1 MNRRMIC
8 RVLGLVLLIEAVMML
23 VPALVALFYGENLT
37 PWGISIAA
45 TAGVGGLMLAAVPQK
60 SVLYAREGFIS
71 VALSWLLMS
80 AFGAL
85 PLRLSGEVT
94 HYADAMF
101 EIVSGFTTTGASILL
116 DVEGMSRGLLF
127 WRSMTH
133 WIGGLGVLVFILAVL
148 PLANNNAMHIMRAEV
163 PGPTVGKIVPRAR
176 DTARILY
183 LIYFA
188 LTVIETI
195 FLLAGGM
202 PLYDALIHAFG
213 TAGTGGFSN
222 RALSLGAYSSPY
234 IEWVIGIFLVLFS
247 INFNLYYF
255 ILCGDVRDALRDQE
269 LHLFGALVLLTTG
282 IITIDILP
290 LFDGFSSAVR
300 HAFFQVMSI
309 TSTAGFATADFNLWP
324 EVSRWV
330 LVLLM
335 FCGACAGSTGGGIKI
350 GRILLMGR
358 AARCEI
364 RRMSRPR
371 TVNRVMVNGKAV
383 DDETLRGSLI
393 FFFLYIL
400 MLIVGTLLVSVDGFD
415 TTTNFTAVLSC
426 LSNVGPGLGLVGPMG
441 NFAMY
446 SVFSKI
452 ILTAAMLIGRLEIFP
467 ILILFSPSL
476 WKR

>member
-23 VPALVALFYGENLT
+23 VPALVALLYGENLT

-60 SVLYAREGFIS
+60 SVLYAREGFVS

-222 RALSLGAYSSPY
+222 RALSVGAYNSPY

-255 ILCGDVRDALRDQE
+255 ILCGGVRDALRDQE
-269 LHLFGALVLLTTG
+269 LHLFGVLVLLTTG

-350 GRILLMGR
+350 GRVMLMGK
-358 AARCEI
+358 AAHCEI

-400 MLIVGTLLVSVDGFD
+400 MLILGTLLISVDGFD

-426 LSNVGPGLGLVGPMG
+426 LSNIGPGLGLVGPMG

-452 ILTAAMLIGRLEIFP
+452 VLTAAMLIGRLEIFP

>member
-23 VPALVALFYGENLT
+23 VPALVALLYGENLT

-60 SVLYAREGFIS
+60 SVLYAREGFVS

-222 RALSLGAYSSPY
+222 RALSVGAYNSPY

-255 ILCGDVRDALRDQE
+255 ILCGGVRDALRDQE

-426 LSNVGPGLGLVGPMG
+426 LSNIGPGLGLVGPMG

-452 ILTAAMLIGRLEIFP
+452 VLTAAMLIGRLEIFP

>member
-188 LTVIETI
+188 LTVIETV

-222 RALSLGAYSSPY
+222 RALSVGAYNSPY

-255 ILCGDVRDALRDQE
+255 ILCGGVRDALRDQE

-350 GRILLMGR
+350 GRILLMSR

-364 RRMSRPR
+364 RRMARPR
-371 TVNRVMVNGKAV
+371 TVNRVMINGKAV

-393 FFFLYIL
+393 FFFLYFL
-400 MLIVGTLLVSVDGFD
+400 LLIVGTLLVSFDGFD

-446 SVFSKI
+446 SIFSKI
-452 ILTAAMLIGRLEIFP
+452 VLTAAMLIGRLEIFP

>member
-116 DVEGMSRGLLF
+116 DVEAHVARVASLAQHDALD
-127 WRSMTH
+127 WRP
-133 WIGGLGVLVFILAVL
+133 GRAGVYSG
-148 PLANNNAMHIMRAEV
+148 RAAAGQQQRHAHHARRRC
-163 PGPTVGKIVPRAR
+163 PARRSARSCRAR
-176 DTARILY
+176 AIRRGSCIC
-183 LIYFA
+183 IYFA

-202 PLYDALIHAFG
+202 PLFDALIHAFG

-222 RALSLGAYSSPY
+222 RALSVGAYNSPY
-234 IEWVIGIFLVLFS
+234 IEWVIGVFLVLFS

-255 ILCGDVRDALRDQE
+255 ILCGGVRDALRDQE

-300 HAFFQVMSI
+300 HAFFQVI
-309 TSTAGFATADFNLWP
+309 VHHQRRRGLPPRILTSGRRF
-324 EVSRWV
+324 SRWDAGAADV
-330 LVLLM
+330 LRRVLP
-335 FCGACAGSTGGGIKI
+335 AA
-350 GRILLMGR
+350 R
-358 AARCEI
+358 AAA
-364 RRMSRPR
+364 SR
-371 TVNRVMVNGKAV
+371 
-383 DDETLRGSLI
+383 S
-393 FFFLYIL
+393 
-400 MLIVGTLLVSVDGFD
+400 
-415 TTTNFTAVLSC
+415 
-426 LSNVGPGLGLVGPMG
+426 
-441 NFAMY
+441 
-446 SVFSKI
+446 
-452 ILTAAMLIGRLEIFP
+452 AAFC
-467 ILILFSPSL
+467 
-476 WKR
+476 

>member
-222 RALSLGAYSSPY
+222 RALSVGAYNSPY
-234 IEWVIGIFLVLFS
+234 IEWVIGVFLVLFS

-255 ILCGDVRDALRDQE
+255 ILCGGVRDALRDQE
-269 LHLFGALVLLTTG
+269 LHLFGAL
-282 IITIDILP
+282 
-290 LFDGFSSAVR
+290 
-300 HAFFQVMSI
+300 
-309 TSTAGFATADFNLWP
+309 
-324 EVSRWV
+324 
-330 LVLLM
+330 
-335 FCGACAGSTGGGIKI
+335 FC
-350 GRILLMGR
+350 
-358 AARCEI
+358 
-364 RRMSRPR
+364 
-371 TVNRVMVNGKAV
+371 
-383 DDETLRGSLI
+383 
-393 FFFLYIL
+393 
-400 MLIVGTLLVSVDGFD
+400 
-415 TTTNFTAVLSC
+415 
-426 LSNVGPGLGLVGPMG
+426 
-441 NFAMY
+441 
-446 SVFSKI
+446 
-452 ILTAAMLIGRLEIFP
+452 
-467 ILILFSPSL
+467 
-476 WKR
+476 

>member
-222 RALSLGAYSSPY
+222 RALSLGAYNSPY

-426 LSNVGPGLGLVGPMG
+426 LSNIGPGLGLVGPMG

-452 ILTAAMLIGRLEIFP
+452 VLTAAMLIGRLEIFP

>member
-23 VPALVALFYGENLT
+23 VPALVALLYGENLT

-60 SVLYAREGFIS
+60 SVLYAREGFVS

-222 RALSLGAYSSPY
+222 RALSLGAYNSPY

-255 ILCGDVRDALRDQE
+255 ILCGGVRDALRDQE

-400 MLIVGTLLVSVDGFD
+400 MLIVGTLLVSFDGFD

-452 ILTAAMLIGRLEIFP
+452 VLTAAMLIGRLEIFP

>member
-60 SVLYAREGFIS
+60 SVLYAREGFVS

-222 RALSLGAYSSPY
+222 RALSVGAYNSPY
-234 IEWVIGIFLVLFS
+234 IEWVIGVFLVLFS

-255 ILCGDVRDALRDQE
+255 ILCGGVRDALRDQE

-350 GRILLMGR
+350 GRVMLMGK
-358 AARCEI
+358 AAHCEI

-400 MLIVGTLLVSVDGFD
+400 MLILGTLLISVDGFD

-426 LSNVGPGLGLVGPMG
+426 LSNIGPGLGLVGPMG

-452 ILTAAMLIGRLEIFP
+452 VLTAAMLIGRLEIFP

>member
-23 VPALVALFYGENLT
+23 VPALVALLYGENLT

-60 SVLYAREGFIS
+60 SVLYAREGFVS

-222 RALSLGAYSSPY
+222 RALSVGAYNSPY

-255 ILCGDVRDALRDQE
+255 ILCGGVRDALRDQE

-350 GRILLMGR
+350 GRILLIGR

-400 MLIVGTLLVSVDGFD
+400 MLILGTLLISVDGFD

-426 LSNVGPGLGLVGPMG
+426 LSNIGPGLGLVGPMG

-452 ILTAAMLIGRLEIFP
+452 VLTAAMLIGRLEIFP

>member
-23 VPALVALFYGENLT
+23 VPALVALLYGENLT

-60 SVLYAREGFIS
+60 SVLYAREGFVS

-222 RALSLGAYSSPY
+222 RALSVGAYNSPY
-234 IEWVIGIFLVLFS
+234 IEWVIGIFLMLFS

-255 ILCGDVRDALRDQE
+255 ILCGGVRDALRDQE

-350 GRILLMGR
+350 GRVMLMGK
-358 AARCEI
+358 AAHCEI

-400 MLIVGTLLVSVDGFD
+400 MLILGTLLISVDGFD

-426 LSNVGPGLGLVGPMG
+426 LSNIGPGLGLVGPMG

-446 SVFSKI
+446 SIFSKI
-452 ILTAAMLIGRLEIFP
+452 VLTAAMLIGRLEIFP

>member
-23 VPALVALFYGENLT
+23 VPALVALLYGENLT

-60 SVLYAREGFIS
+60 SVLYAREGFVS
-71 VALSWLLMS
+71 VSLSWLLMS

-222 RALSLGAYSSPY
+222 RALSVGAYNSPY

-255 ILCGDVRDALRDQE
+255 ILCGGVRDALRDQE
-269 LHLFGALVLLTTG
+269 LHLFGVLVLLTTG

-350 GRILLMGR
+350 GRVMLMGK
-358 AARCEI
+358 AAHCEI

-400 MLIVGTLLVSVDGFD
+400 MLILGTLLISVDGFD

-426 LSNVGPGLGLVGPMG
+426 LSNIGPGLGLVGPMG

-452 ILTAAMLIGRLEIFP
+452 VLTAAMLIGRLEIFP

>member
-23 VPALVALFYGENLT
+23 VPALVALLYGENLT

-60 SVLYAREGFIS
+60 SVLYAREGFVS

-222 RALSLGAYSSPY
+222 RALSVGAYNSPY
-234 IEWVIGIFLVLFS
+234 IEWVIGVFLVLFS

-255 ILCGDVRDALRDQE
+255 ILCGGVRDALRDQE

-350 GRILLMGR
+350 GRVMLMGK
-358 AARCEI
+358 AAHCEI

-400 MLIVGTLLVSVDGFD
+400 MLILGTLLISVDGFD

-426 LSNVGPGLGLVGPMG
+426 LSNIGPGLGLVGPMG

-452 ILTAAMLIGRLEIFP
+452 VLTAAMLIGRLEIFP

>member
-163 PGPTVGKIVPRAR
+163 PGNYSGHQIMIQSVPT
-176 DTARILY
+176 
-183 LIYFA
+183 
-188 LTVIETI
+188 
-195 FLLAGGM
+195 
-202 PLYDALIHAFG
+202 
-213 TAGTGGFSN
+213 
-222 RALSLGAYSSPY
+222 GA
-234 IEWVIGIFLVLFS
+234 
-247 INFNLYYF
+247 
-255 ILCGDVRDALRDQE
+255 
-269 LHLFGALVLLTTG
+269 
-282 IITIDILP
+282 
-290 LFDGFSSAVR
+290 
-300 HAFFQVMSI
+300 
-309 TSTAGFATADFNLWP
+309 
-324 EVSRWV
+324 
-330 LVLLM
+330 
-335 FCGACAGSTGGGIKI
+335 
-350 GRILLMGR
+350 
-358 AARCEI
+358 
-364 RRMSRPR
+364 
-371 TVNRVMVNGKAV
+371 
-383 DDETLRGSLI
+383 
-393 FFFLYIL
+393 
-400 MLIVGTLLVSVDGFD
+400 
-415 TTTNFTAVLSC
+415 
-426 LSNVGPGLGLVGPMG
+426 
-441 NFAMY
+441 
-446 SVFSKI
+446 
-452 ILTAAMLIGRLEIFP
+452 
-467 ILILFSPSL
+467 
-476 WKR
+476 

>member
-222 RALSLGAYSSPY
+222 RALSVGAYNSPY
-234 IEWVIGIFLVLFS
+234 IEWVIGVFLVLFS

-255 ILCGDVRDALRDQE
+255 ILCGGVRDALRDQE

-400 MLIVGTLLVSVDGFD
+400 MLIVGTLLVSFDGFD

-452 ILTAAMLIGRLEIFP
+452 VLTAAMLIGRLEIFP

>member
-23 VPALVALFYGENLT
+23 VPALVALLYGENLT

-60 SVLYAREGFIS
+60 SVLYAREGFVS

-222 RALSLGAYSSPY
+222 RALSLGAYNSPY

-255 ILCGDVRDALRDQE
+255 ILCGGVRDALRDQE

-350 GRILLMGR
+350 GRVMLMGK
-358 AARCEI
+358 AAHCEI

-400 MLIVGTLLVSVDGFD
+400 MLIVGTLLVSFDGFD

-441 NFAMY
+441 NFAMD
-446 SVFSKI
+446 SVFSTI
-452 ILTAAMLIGRLEIFP
+452 VLTAAMLIGRLEIFP

>member
-60 SVLYAREGFIS
+60 SVLYAREGFVS

-222 RALSLGAYSSPY
+222 RALSVGAYNSPY
-234 IEWVIGIFLVLFS
+234 IEWVIGVFLVLFS

-255 ILCGDVRDALRDQE
+255 ILCGGVRDALRDQE

-400 MLIVGTLLVSVDGFD
+400 MLIVGTLLVSFDGFD

>member
-23 VPALVALFYGENLT
+23 VPALVALLYGENLT

-60 SVLYAREGFIS
+60 SVLYAREGFVS

-133 WIGGLGVLVFILAVL
+133 WIGGLGVLLFILAVL

-222 RALSLGAYSSPY
+222 RALSVGAYNSPY

-255 ILCGDVRDALRDQE
+255 ILCGGVRDALRDQE

-350 GRILLMGR
+350 GRILLIGR

-400 MLIVGTLLVSVDGFD
+400 MLILGTLLISVDGFD

-426 LSNVGPGLGLVGPMG
+426 LSNIGPGLGLVGPMG

-446 SVFSKI
+446 SIFSKI
-452 ILTAAMLIGRLEIFP
+452 VLTAAMLIGRLEIFP

>member
-222 RALSLGAYSSPY
+222 RALSVGAYNSPY
-234 IEWVIGIFLVLFS
+234 IEWVIGVFLVLFS

-255 ILCGDVRDALRDQE
+255 ILCGGVRDALRDQE

-400 MLIVGTLLVSVDGFD
+400 MLIVGTLLVSFDGFD

>member
-23 VPALVALFYGENLT
+23 VPALVALLYGENLT

-60 SVLYAREGFIS
+60 SVLYAREGFVS
-71 VALSWLLMS
+71 VSLSWLLMS

-222 RALSLGAYSSPY
+222 RALSVGAYNSPY

-255 ILCGDVRDALRDQE
+255 ILCGGVRDALRDQE

-400 MLIVGTLLVSVDGFD
+400 MLILGTLLISVDGFD

-426 LSNVGPGLGLVGPMG
+426 LSNIVPGLGLVGPMG

-452 ILTAAMLIGRLEIFP
+452 VLTAAMLIGRLEIFP

>member
-23 VPALVALFYGENLT
+23 VPALVALLYGENLT

-60 SVLYAREGFIS
+60 SVLYAREGFVS

-222 RALSLGAYSSPY
+222 RALSVGAYNSPY

-255 ILCGDVRDALRDQE
+255 ILCGGVRDALRDQE

-350 GRILLMGR
+350 GRVMLMGK
-358 AARCEI
+358 AAHCEI

-400 MLIVGTLLVSVDGFD
+400 MLIVGTLLVSFDGFD

-426 LSNVGPGLGLVGPMG
+426 LSNIGPGLGLVGPMG

-446 SVFSKI
+446 SIFSKI
-452 ILTAAMLIGRLEIFP
+452 VLTAAMLIGRLEIFP

>member
-23 VPALVALFYGENLT
+23 VPALVALLYGENLT

-60 SVLYAREGFIS
+60 SVLYAREGFVS
-71 VALSWLLMS
+71 VSLSWLLMS

-222 RALSLGAYSSPY
+222 RALSLGAYNSPY

>member
-1 MNRRMIC
+1 M
-8 RVLGLVLLIEAVMML
+8 LGLVLLIEAVMML

-222 RALSLGAYSSPY
+222 RALSVGAYNSPY
-234 IEWVIGIFLVLFS
+234 IEWVIGVFLVLFS

-255 ILCGDVRDALRDQE
+255 ILCGGVRDALRDQE

-400 MLIVGTLLVSVDGFD
+400 MLIVGTLLVSFDGFD

>member
-222 RALSLGAYSSPY
+222 RALSVGAYNSPY

-255 ILCGDVRDALRDQE
+255 ILCGGVRDALRDQE

-400 MLIVGTLLVSVDGFD
+400 MLIVGTLLVSFDGFD
-415 TTTNFTAVLSC
+415 TMTNFTAVLSC

-452 ILTAAMLIGRLEIFP
+452 VLTAAMLIGRLEIFP

>member
-23 VPALVALFYGENLT
+23 VPALVALLYGENLT

-60 SVLYAREGFIS
+60 SVLYAREGFVS

-116 DVEGMSRGLLF
+116 DVESMSRGLLF

-222 RALSLGAYSSPY
+222 RALSVGAYNSPY

-255 ILCGDVRDALRDQE
+255 ILCGGVRDALRDQE

-400 MLIVGTLLVSVDGFD
+400 MLILGTLLISVDGFD

-426 LSNVGPGLGLVGPMG
+426 LSNIGPGLGLVGPMG

-452 ILTAAMLIGRLEIFP
+452 VLTAAMLIGRLEIFP

>member
-8 RVLGLVLLIEAVMML
+8 RVLGLVLPIEAVMML
-23 VPALVALFYGENLT
+23 VPALVALLYGENLT

-60 SVLYAREGFIS
+60 SVLYAREGFVS

-222 RALSLGAYSSPY
+222 RALSVGAYNSPY

-255 ILCGDVRDALRDQE
+255 ILCGGVRDALRDQE

-350 GRILLMGR
+350 GRVMLMGK
-358 AARCEI
+358 AAHCEI

-400 MLIVGTLLVSVDGFD
+400 MLIVGTLLVSFDGFD

-426 LSNVGPGLGLVGPMG
+426 LSNIGPGLGLVGPMG

-446 SVFSKI
+446 SIFSKI
-452 ILTAAMLIGRLEIFP
+452 VLTAAMLIGRLEIFP

>member
-23 VPALVALFYGENLT
+23 VPALVALLYGENLT

-60 SVLYAREGFIS
+60 SVLYAREGFVS

-222 RALSLGAYSSPY
+222 RALSVGAYNSPY

-255 ILCGDVRDALRDQE
+255 ILCGGVRDALRDQE

-400 MLIVGTLLVSVDGFD
+400 MLIVGTLLVSFDGFD

-426 LSNVGPGLGLVGPMG
+426 LSNIGPGLGLVGPMG

>member
-23 VPALVALFYGENLT
+23 VPALVALLYGENLM

-71 VALSWLLMS
+71 VALSWVLMS

-222 RALSLGAYSSPY
+222 RALSVGAYNSPY

-255 ILCGDVRDALRDQE
+255 ILCGGVRDALRDQE

-324 EVSRWV
+324 EVSRWI
-330 LVLLM
+330 LVMLM

-364 RRMSRPR
+364 RRMVRPR
-371 TVNRVMVNGKAV
+371 TVNRVMINGKAV

-400 MLIVGTLLVSVDGFD
+400 LLIVGTLLISFDGFD
-415 TTTNFTAVLSC
+415 TTTNFTAMLSC

>member
-23 VPALVALFYGENLT
+23 VPALVALLYGENLT

-60 SVLYAREGFIS
+60 SVLYAREGFVS
-71 VALSWLLMS
+71 VSLSWLLMS

-116 DVEGMSRGLLF
+116 DVEGISRGLLF

-222 RALSLGAYSSPY
+222 RALSVGAYNSPY

-255 ILCGDVRDALRDQE
+255 ILCGGVRDALRDQE

-350 GRILLMGR
+350 GRVMLMGK
-358 AARCEI
+358 AAHCEI

-400 MLIVGTLLVSVDGFD
+400 MLILGTLLISVDGFD

-426 LSNVGPGLGLVGPMG
+426 LSNIGPGLGLVGPMG

-452 ILTAAMLIGRLEIFP
+452 VLTAAMLIGRLEIFP

>member
-23 VPALVALFYGENLT
+23 VPALVALLYGENLT

-60 SVLYAREGFIS
+60 SVLYAREGFVS
-71 VALSWLLMS
+71 VSLSWLLMS

-222 RALSLGAYSSPY
+222 RALSVGAYNSPY

-255 ILCGDVRDALRDQE
+255 ILCGGVRDALRDQE

-400 MLIVGTLLVSVDGFD
+400 MLILGTLLISVDGFD

-426 LSNVGPGLGLVGPMG
+426 LSNIGPGLGLVGPMG

-452 ILTAAMLIGRLEIFP
+452 VLTAAMLIGRLEIFP

>member
-148 PLANNNAMHIMRAEV
+148 PLANNSAMHIMRAEV

-222 RALSLGAYSSPY
+222 RALSVGAYNSPY

-255 ILCGDVRDALRDQE
+255 ILCGGVRDALRDQE

-400 MLIVGTLLVSVDGFD
+400 MLIVGTLLISVDGFD

-426 LSNVGPGLGLVGPMG
+426 LSNIGPGLGLVGPMG

-452 ILTAAMLIGRLEIFP
+452 VLTAAMLIGRLEIFP

>member
-23 VPALVALFYGENLT
+23 VPALVALLYGENLT

-60 SVLYAREGFIS
+60 SVLYAREGFVS

-222 RALSLGAYSSPY
+222 RALSVGAYNSPY

-255 ILCGDVRDALRDQE
+255 ILCGGVRDALRDQE

-400 MLIVGTLLVSVDGFD
+400 MLILGTLLISVDGFD

-426 LSNVGPGLGLVGPMG
+426 LSNIGPGLGLVGPMG

-446 SVFSKI
+446 SIFSKI
-452 ILTAAMLIGRLEIFP
+452 VLTAAMLIGRLEIFP

>member
-23 VPALVALFYGENLT
+23 VPALVALLYGENLT

-60 SVLYAREGFIS
+60 SVLYAREGFVS

-222 RALSLGAYSSPY
+222 RALSVGAYNSPY

-255 ILCGDVRDALRDQE
+255 ILCGGVRDALRDQE

-400 MLIVGTLLVSVDGFD
+400 MLILGTLLISVDGFD

-426 LSNVGPGLGLVGPMG
+426 LSNIGPGLGLVGPMG

-452 ILTAAMLIGRLEIFP
+452 VLTAAMLIGRLEIFP

>member
-23 VPALVALFYGENLT
+23 VPALVALLYGENLT

-60 SVLYAREGFIS
+60 SVLYAREGFVS
-71 VALSWLLMS
+71 VSLSWLLMS

-222 RALSLGAYSSPY
+222 RALSVGAYNSPY

-255 ILCGDVRDALRDQE
+255 ILCGGVRDALRDQE

-350 GRILLMGR
+350 GRVMLMGK
-358 AARCEI
+358 AAHCEI

-400 MLIVGTLLVSVDGFD
+400 MLIVGTLLVSFDGFD

-426 LSNVGPGLGLVGPMG
+426 LSNIGPGLGLVGPMG

-446 SVFSKI
+446 SIFSKI
-452 ILTAAMLIGRLEIFP
+452 VLTAAMLIGRLEIFP

>member
-23 VPALVALFYGENLT
+23 VPALVALLYGENLT

-60 SVLYAREGFIS
+60 SVLYAREGFVS

-183 LIYFA
+183 LIYYA

-222 RALSLGAYSSPY
+222 RALSVGAYNSPY

-255 ILCGDVRDALRDQE
+255 ILCGGVRDALRDQE

-400 MLIVGTLLVSVDGFD
+400 MLIVGTLLVSFDGFD

-426 LSNVGPGLGLVGPMG
+426 LSNIGPGLGLVGPMG

>member
-23 VPALVALFYGENLT
+23 VPALVALLYGENLT

-71 VALSWLLMS
+71 VALSWVLMS

-222 RALSLGAYSSPY
+222 RALSVGAYNSPY

-255 ILCGDVRDALRDQE
+255 ILCGGVRDALRDQE

-324 EVSRWV
+324 EVSRWI
-330 LVLLM
+330 LVMLM

-364 RRMSRPR
+364 RRMVRPR

-400 MLIVGTLLVSVDGFD
+400 LLIVGTLLISFDGFD
-415 TTTNFTAVLSC
+415 TTTNFTAMLSC

-452 ILTAAMLIGRLEIFP
+452 VLTAAMLIGRLEIFP

>member
-23 VPALVALFYGENLT
+23 VPALVALLYGENLT

-60 SVLYAREGFIS
+60 SVLYAREGFVS

-222 RALSLGAYSSPY
+222 RALSVGAYNSPY

-255 ILCGDVRDALRDQE
+255 ILCGGVRDALRDQE

-393 FFFLYIL
+393 FFFLYFL
-400 MLIVGTLLVSVDGFD
+400 LLIVGTLLVSFDGFD

-446 SVFSKI
+446 SIFSKI
-452 ILTAAMLIGRLEIFP
+452 VLTAAMLIGRLEIFP

>member
-23 VPALVALFYGENLT
+23 VPALVALLYGENLT

-60 SVLYAREGFIS
+60 SVLYAREGFVS
-71 VALSWLLMS
+71 VSLSWLLMS

-188 LTVIETI
+188 LTVIETV

-222 RALSLGAYSSPY
+222 RALSVGAYNSPY

-255 ILCGDVRDALRDQE
+255 ILCGGVRDALRDQE

-400 MLIVGTLLVSVDGFD
+400 MLILGTLLISVDGFD

-426 LSNVGPGLGLVGPMG
+426 LSNIGPGLGLVGPMG

-446 SVFSKI
+446 SIFSKI
-452 ILTAAMLIGRLEIFP
+452 VLTAAMLIGRLEIFP

>member
-176 DTARILY
+176 DSARILY

-222 RALSLGAYSSPY
+222 RALSVGAYNSPY
-234 IEWVIGIFLVLFS
+234 IEWVIGVFLVLFS

-255 ILCGDVRDALRDQE
+255 ILCGGVRDALRDQE

-400 MLIVGTLLVSVDGFD
+400 MLIVGTLLVSFDGFD

-452 ILTAAMLIGRLEIFP
+452 VLTAAMLIGRLEIFP

>member
-23 VPALVALFYGENLT
+23 VPALVALLYGENLT

-60 SVLYAREGFIS
+60 SVLYAREGFVS

-222 RALSLGAYSSPY
+222 RALSLGAYNSPY

-255 ILCGDVRDALRDQE
+255 ILCGGVRDALRDQE

-350 GRILLMGR
+350 GRVMLMGK
-358 AARCEI
+358 AAHCEI

-400 MLIVGTLLVSVDGFD
+400 MLILGTLLISVDGFD

-426 LSNVGPGLGLVGPMG
+426 LSNIGPGLGLVGPMG

-452 ILTAAMLIGRLEIFP
+452 VLTAAMLIGRLEIFP

>member
-148 PLANNNAMHIMRAEV
+148 PLANNSAMHIMRAEV

-222 RALSLGAYSSPY
+222 RALSVGAYNSPY
-234 IEWVIGIFLVLFS
+234 IEWVIGVFLVLFS

-255 ILCGDVRDALRDQE
+255 ILCGGVRDALRDQE
-269 LHLFGALVLLTTG
+269 LHLFGILVLASTG
-282 IITIDILP
+282 IITVNILP
-290 LFDGFSSAVR
+290 LFGGFSSAVR

-400 MLIVGTLLVSVDGFD
+400 MLIVGTLLISVDGFD

-426 LSNVGPGLGLVGPMG
+426 LSNIGPGLGLVGPMG